1 MVHSDS
7 IKLLSVNC
15 QGLRGKQKRMEVL
28 TYLKE
33 TKASIVCLE
42 DTHLIE
48 DDLNSVKQIWGNCH
62 LHGIKTNS
70 RGIGILLNK
79 DFEFDVLEIK
89 KDKEGNMLSLLISI
103 DTMKINL
110 ITIYGPNNDDPNF
123 FKDLQNNIDCTNAQ
137 YTIVCGDFNLVLD
150 PKKDCI
156 HYTNV
161 NNPRARTEVL
171 EMIKN
176 KNLVDVYREIN
187 PDGKKFSW
195 RRRNPT
201 KMARLDY
208 FLVTHSMMD
217 IIDACDIKP
226 SYKSDHSIIE
236 LKIKLSHFRYGKGF
250 WKFNNSLLKQQDCL
264 DLINNV
270 IQAEKFKYALPVYNL
285 DYLKH
290 TNNNIQFTID
300 NDTFLEVLFLQIRGE
315 TIKYSSKLKREQSQ

>member
-1 MVHSDS
+1 MSLLHCLKYYFMFLCFSISVHTLFKVNKDNSRLYSIMLHLIRLMKQHPSPSIYVSRVIESGNIKHCLICIQLEGGIYIHTKLTLYYFYNLFYSELNLEIKIQSNRICLFVVPKVGMVHSDS

-33 TKASIVCLE
+33 AKASIVCLQ

-48 DDLNSVKQIWGNCH
+48 DDLNSVKQIWGNCY

-103 DTMKINL
+103 DTIKINL
-110 ITIYGPNNDDPNF
+110 ITIYGPNDDPNF

-137 YTIVCGDFNLVLD
+137 YTIICGDFNLVLD
-150 PKKDCI
+150 PKKYCI

-171 EMIKN
+171 EMIK
-176 KNLVDVYREIN
+176 
-187 PDGKKFSW
+187 
-195 RRRNPT
+195 
-201 KMARLDY
+201 
-208 FLVTHSMMD
+208 
-217 IIDACDIKP
+217 
-226 SYKSDHSIIE
+226 
-236 LKIKLSHFRYGKGF
+236 
-250 WKFNNSLLKQQDCL
+250 
-264 DLINNV
+264 
-270 IQAEKFKYALPVYNL
+270 
-285 DYLKH
+285 
-290 TNNNIQFTID
+290 
-300 NDTFLEVLFLQIRGE
+300 IR
-315 TIKYSSKLKREQSQ
+315 I